1 MFLITITI
9 KSDQV
14 PKDQAEELLAKHRAW
29 FKSEFDA
36 GNFKIVG
43 PLKDRGMAGIVIAEA
58 DSRQELDAMIAKDAY
73 YPNLATYDVAEFK
86 ANLVAEDITGD

>member
-9 KSDQV
+9 KADQV
-14 PKDQAEELLAKHRAW
+14 PQDQADELLNKHRAW

-43 PLKDRGMAGIVIAEA
+43 PLKDRGMAGIVIAKA
-58 DSRQELDAMIAKDAY
+58 DSRDDLDAMIAKDAY
-73 YPNLATYDVAEFK
+73 YPDYATYDVAEFK
-86 ANLVAEDITGD
+86 ANLVADDIEGD